1 MTFLTI
7 LLSLIFSL
15 PNDSIKTQTD
25 SIHQKEIK
33 EVTVYSIASNKIGLP
48 YIAVDKT
55 EFEKQDFRTPADA
68 LQTQTGIALSRDG
81 SWGTSVNVRGMGEQ
95 RLMLMVDGDRLQSA
109 TDVAGVLSTV
119 SLNQLEKIEVI
130 KGAGSVLFGSGA
142 MGGVVNFVLERPAFS
157 DILTVNGNVQ
167 TGISTVNNITAST
180 AKVNFTNKNWYVSAN
195 GSYRKAG
202 NTMTPKGVLPNSQ
215 FNDASWSLKGGM
227 RYGDNQELVVGYN
240 EFYGWDIGIPGNDA
254 FKLPIPNVNATVR
267 YLGVKRRQLNGE
279 YIFTDI
285 SDMLTKLSIKAYTQ
299 NISRDVENTFNPNA
313 VSKKIILP
321 SSINSTSGVKATAEL
336 YFNDYNTMTVGV
348 ESWLRKSET
357 FRLNITE
364 TPNDTLVI
372 AEQPSPLAKVLNVG
386 AFALYKKVIDPK
398 YFNINFGLRLDY
410 FQTSNDTL
418 FKELYRYKIDNA
430 IRTNDLSQRV
440 SRILPSQKP
449 DFSYSAHVDFEYTPA
464 KQNLI
469 TLSLAT
475 AYRIATIEERY
486 KYIDLGTG
494 TPKIGN
500 PDLKP
505 EKGGF
510 SNLSYIFSGRN
521 LSIKADVFAN
531 YIFDLIA
538 ETPGKF
544 PTLSGTE
551 IDALISTNINKAM
564 FVGAEMEVNWL
575 ISKSFSA
582 FATTSYVR
590 AEDMTTSKFL
600 TQIPPM
606 HGVAQL
612 NYRLPKYFNA
622 GLAAEWAATQ
632 NEAADTEVKTPGH
645 VIFNFDIQSV
655 EIKLNKTT
663 IKVVGGVQNLLD
675 KAYKNH
681 LFGTRGLD
689 YYEPGR
695 NVFVKARLGL

>member
-1 MTFLTI
+1 MTFLSI
-7 LLSLIFSL
+7 LLSTILATTSNSTTT
-15 PNDSIKTQTD
+15 PND

-33 EVTVYSIASNKIGLP
+33 EVTVYSITSNKIGLP
-48 YIAVDKT
+48 YITVDKT
-55 EFEKQDFRTPADA
+55 ELEKNDFHTPADA
-68 LQTQTGIALSRDG
+68 LQSQTGIALSRDG

-95 RLMLMVDGDRLQSA
+95 RLMLLVDGDRLQSA

-119 SLNQLEKIEVI
+119 SLTDLQKIEVI

-142 MGGVVNFVLERPAFS
+142 MGGVVNFVTERPAYTDMLTINSNIQTAFS
-157 DILTVNGNVQ
+157 F
-167 TGISTVNNITAST
+167 VNNMSAS
-180 AKVNFTNKNWYVSAN
+180 AANLNFSKNNWYVSAT

-202 NTMTPKGVLPNSQ
+202 NTLTPNGELKNSQ

-227 RYGDNQELVVGYN
+227 RYDDNQELVVGYN

-254 FKLPIPNVNATVR
+254 FKLPIPNVIANVR
-267 YLGVKRRQLNGE
+267 YAGIKRRQLNGE
-279 YIFTDI
+279 YIFTDL
-285 SDMLTKLSIKAYTQ
+285 SDLITKLSIKGYTQ
-299 NISRDVENTFNPNA
+299 NINRDVENTFKPTPTTTRY
-313 VSKKIILP
+313 ILP
-321 SSINSTSGVKATAEL
+321 SSINSTSGVKAIAEL

-357 FRLNITE
+357 IRINITQ
-364 TPNDTLVI
+364 TAADTTVYGD
-372 AEQPSPLAKVLNVG
+372 QPSPLAKVLNVG
-386 AFALYKKVIDPK
+386 AFALYKKIIDPK

-418 FKELYRYKIDNA
+418 FKELFRYKIDNA
-430 IRTNDLSQRV
+430 IRTDNNSGRTV
-440 SRILPSQKP
+440 RILPSNKP
-449 DFSYSAHVDFEYTPA
+449 DFSYSAHVDFEFIPA
-464 KQNLI
+464 KRNLI

-500 PDLKP
+500 SDLKP

-510 SNLSYIFSGRN
+510 SNLSYIYSGRN
-521 LSIKADVFAN
+521 FRIKSDVFAN

-538 ETPGKF
+538 ETPGTYT
-544 PTLSGTE
+544 PLTGTPFN
-551 IDALISTNINKAM
+551 ALISNNINKAL
-564 FVGAEMEVNWL
+564 FVGTELEANWL

-582 FATTSYVR
+582 LATASYVR
-590 AEDMTTSKFL
+590 AQDMTTQKFL
-600 TQIPPM
+600 TQIPPA
-606 HGVAQL
+606 HGVLQI
-612 NYRLPKYFNA
+612 NYRLPKFFNA
-622 GLAAEWAATQ
+622 GLAAHWAATQ

-645 VIFNFDIQSV
+645 IIFNFDIQSAA
-655 EIKLNKTT
+655 IKLNNNN
-663 IKVVGGVQNLLD
+663 IKILGGIENLLN

-689 YYEPGR
+689 FYEPGR
-695 NVFVKARLGL
+695 NIFAKVIVSL

>member
-1 MTFLTI
+1 MTFLAI
-7 LLSLIFSL
+7 LLSVFFSL

-33 EVTVYSIASNKIGLP
+33 ELTVYSIASNKIGLP
-48 YIAVDKT
+48 YLSVDKT
-55 EFEKQDFRTPADA
+55 EFEKQDFRTPSDA

-95 RLMLMVDGDRLQSA
+95 RLMLLVDGDRLQSA

-142 MGGVVNFVLERPAFS
+142 MGGVVNFVSERPAYSKSLF
-157 DILTVNGNVQ
+157 VNGNVQ
-167 TGISTVNNITAST
+167 TGYSTVNNLTANS
-180 AKVNFTNKNWYVSAN
+180 AKVNFTNDKWYVSAT

-202 NTMTPKGVLPNSQ
+202 NTTTAKGELPNSQ

-240 EFYGWDIGIPGNDA
+240 EFYGWNIGIPGNNA
-254 FKLPIPNVNATVR
+254 FPKTATVR
-267 YLGVKRRQLNGE
+267 YNGVKRRQLNGE

-285 SDMLTKLSIKAYTQ
+285 SDMITKLSIKGYTQ
-299 NISRDVENTFNPNA
+299 NIIRDVETTIKPA
-313 VSKKIILP
+313 PTTTRYILP
-321 SSINSTSGVKATAEL
+321 SSLNSTSGVKATADL
-336 YFNDYNTMTVGV
+336 YFNDYNTMTLGV

-357 FRLNITE
+357 MRINITQ
-364 TPNDTLVI
+364 TANDTTVI
-372 AEQPSPLAKVLNVG
+372 GDQPSPLAKVLNVG
-386 AFALYKKVIDPK
+386 TFVLYKKIIDPK
-398 YFNINFGLRLDY
+398 YFSVNFGARLDY

-418 FKELYRYKIDNA
+418 FKELFKYKIDNN
-430 IRTNDLSQRV
+430 IRTEDNSGRIA
-440 SRILPSQKP
+440 RILPSQKP
-449 DFSYSAHVDFEYTPA
+449 DFSYSVHVDFEYTPA
-464 KQNLI
+464 KRNKL
-469 TLSLAT
+469 TLMLAT
-475 AYRIATIEERY
+475 AYRVATIEERY
-486 KYIDLGTG
+486 KYIDVGG

-510 SNLSYIFSGRN
+510 SNLSYIYSGRN
-521 LSIKADVFAN
+521 LSVKADVFAN

-538 ETPGKF
+538 ETPDTF
-544 PTLSGTE
+544 TPVSGAPFS
-551 IDALISTNINKAM
+551 ALISNNINKAL
-564 FVGAEMEVNWL
+564 FTGAEMEVNWL
-575 ISKSFSA
+575 ISKQFMFYSNA
-582 FATTSYVR
+582 SYVR
-590 AEDMTTSKFL
+590 AQDRNTKKFL

-606 HGVAQL
+606 HGVVRL
-612 NYRLPKYFNA
+612 NYRLPNRLNA
-622 GLAAEWAATQ
+622 GLEAQWAATQ
-632 NEAADTEVKTPGH
+632 TEVADTEVKTPGH
-645 VIFNFDIQSV
+645 VILNYDIQSTDFKINNTALRLIAGV
-655 EIKLNKTT
+655 ENILN
-663 IKVVGGVQNLLD
+663 

-695 NVFVKARLGL
+695 NVFVKVNWVF

>member
-1 MTFLTI
+1 MTFITI
-7 LLSLIFSL
+7 LLSVLFSL
-15 PNDSIKTQTD
+15 PNDSVTTQTD

-48 YIAVDKT
+48 YIAVDKS
-55 EFEKQDFRTPADA
+55 EFEKQNFRTPADA

-95 RLMLMVDGDRLQSA
+95 RLMLLVDGDRLQSA

-119 SLNQLEKIEVI
+119 SLDQLAKIEVI
-130 KGAGSVLFGSGA
+130 KGAGSVLFGSGT
-142 MGGVVNFVLERPAFS
+142 MGGVVNFVSERPAFS
-157 DILTVNGNVQ
+157 ENLSVKGNIQ
-167 TGISTVNNITAST
+167 TGFCTVNNLIANA
-180 AKVNFTNKNWYVSAN
+180 AKINFSNNNWYISAT

-202 NTMTPKGVLPNSQ
+202 NTMTAKGELLNSQ

-254 FKLPIPNVNATVR
+254 FKLPIPNVYATVR
-267 YLGVKRRQLNGE
+267 YLSIKRRQLNGE
-279 YIFTDI
+279 YIFSDI
-285 SDMLTKLSIKAYTQ
+285 SDMLTKLSIKGYTQ
-299 NISRDVENTFNPNA
+299 NISRDVENTFKPA
-313 VSKKIILP
+313 STSTRYILP
-321 SSINSTSGVKATAEL
+321 SSLNSTSGVKATANL

-348 ESWLRKSET
+348 DSWLRKSET
-357 FRLNITE
+357 MRINILQAAA
-364 TPNDTLVI
+364 DTTVYG
-372 AEQPSPLAKVLNVG
+372 EQPSPMTKVLNVG

-398 YFNINFGLRLDY
+398 YFTVNFGVRLDY

-418 FKELYRYKIDNA
+418 FKELFRYKIDNGV
-430 IRTNDLSQRV
+430 RTEDNTGRV
-440 SRILPSQKP
+440 ARILPSEKP
-449 DFSYSAHVDFEYTPA
+449 DFSYSAHVDFEYTLA
-464 KQNLI
+464 KRNKL
-469 TLSLAT
+469 TLMLAT
-475 AYRIATIEERY
+475 AYRVATIEERY
-486 KYIDLGTG
+486 KYVDVGG

-500 PDLKP
+500 PDLNP

-538 ETPGKF
+538 ET
-544 PTLSGTE
+544 TGTYTP
-551 IDALISTNINKAM
+551 INGTPFIALISNNINKAL
-564 FVGAEMEVNWL
+564 FTGAEMELNWL
-575 ISKSFSA
+575 ISKQFVFYTNA
-582 FATTSYVR
+582 SYVR
-590 AEDMTTSKFL
+590 AQDRKTLKFL
-600 TQIPPM
+600 TQIPPI
-606 HGVAQL
+606 HGLAQL

-622 GLAAEWAATQ
+622 GIAAQWAVTQ
-632 NEAADTEVKTPGH
+632 NEAAETEVKTQGH

-655 EIKLNKTT
+655 DIQIKGTT
-663 IKVVGGVQNLLD
+663 LKIVGGVENLLD

-689 YYEPGR
+689 YYEAGR
-695 NVFVKARLGL
+695 NVFFKAILGL

>member
-7 LLSLIFSL
+7 LLSVFFSL
-15 PNDSIKTQTD
+15 PNDSITAQTD

-48 YIAVDKT
+48 YVSIDKT

-130 KGAGSVLFGSGA
+130 KGASSVLFGSGA
-142 MGGVVNFVLERPAFS
+142 MGGVVNFVSERQAFS
-157 DILTVNGNVQ
+157 ESLSVKGIIQ
-167 TGISTVNNITAST
+167 TGFSTVNNLTASA
-180 AKVNFTNKNWYVSAN
+180 AKVNFTNNNWYVSAT

-202 NTMTPKGVLPNSQ
+202 NAMTAKGELPNSR

-240 EFYGWDIGIPGNDA
+240 EFYGWDIGIPGNNA
-254 FKLPIPNVNATVR
+254 FPIAASVR
-267 YLGVKRRQLNGE
+267 YTGIKRKQLNGE
-279 YIFTDI
+279 YIFSDI
-285 SDMLTKLSIKAYTQ
+285 SDMLTKLSVKGYTQ
-299 NISRDVENTFNPNA
+299 NISRDVETTIKPA
-313 VSKKIILP
+313 ATTTRYILP
-321 SSINSTSGVKATAEL
+321 SSLNSTSGVKATADL

-357 FRLNITE
+357 MRINITQ
-364 TPNDTLVI
+364 TAADTTVYGD
-372 AEQPSPLAKVLNVG
+372 QPSPLAKVLNVG
-386 AFALYKKVIDPK
+386 AFVLYKKIIDPK
-398 YFNINFGLRLDY
+398 YFSVNFGARLDY

-418 FKELYRYKIDNA
+418 FKELFRYKIDNGVGTEDNSFRIA
-430 IRTNDLSQRV
+430 
-440 SRILPSQKP
+440 RILPSQKP
-449 DFSYSAHVDFEYTPA
+449 DFSFSAHVDFEYTPA
-464 KQNLI
+464 KRNKL
-469 TLSLAT
+469 TLMLAT
-475 AYRIATIEERY
+475 AYRVATIEERY
-486 KYIDLGTG
+486 KYIDVGG
-494 TPKIGN
+494 KPKIGN

-538 ETPGKF
+538 ETPGTYT
-544 PTLSGTE
+544 PVSGAPFS
-551 IDALISTNINKAM
+551 ALISNNINKAL
-564 FVGAEMEVNWL
+564 FTGAEMEVNWL
-575 ISKSFSA
+575 ISKQFMFYTNA
-582 FATTSYVR
+582 SYVR
-590 AEDMTTSKFL
+590 AQDRNTKKFL

-622 GLAAEWAATQ
+622 GFAAQWAATQ
-632 NEAADTEVKTPGH
+632 TEAAEGETQTPGH
-645 VIFNFDIQSV
+645 VILNFDIQSADFKV
-655 EIKLNKTT
+655 KNSSIKLMA
-663 IKVVGGVQNLLD
+663 GVENILN

-689 YYEPGR
+689 YYEAGR
-695 NVFVKARLGL
+695 NVFVKATLGL